1 MRTKK
6 QQQRGTKEV
15 QLSLFDTDMRE
26 KSDRE
31 LIAELTPHAESVAED
46 WEWSYNM
53 ERLYNQLTPHRR
65 RIAAAAVE
73 LYRRREG
80 RKRNATPIRSSADI
94 HQLMCPYVAH
104 LEVEEFWVL
113 PLSQAMRVMQPVR
126 IASGGIDTTVA
137 DVRTIMRKLL
147 EVGATN
153 FAIVHNHLHV
163 GDREVHFE
171 FGRSI
176 VGECGE
182 LITRVLF
189 NKTTA
194 TGRKLLIVDASM
206 TELIRP
212 ALYGAYH
219 NIENITADTDRTDK
233 YTVVGTACESTDRFD
248 ENVSL
253 RRSKR
258 GDLLSIKSAGAY
270 GMSMASRYN
279 LHDLPRAVYS
289 EDLMK

>member
-153 FAIVHNHLHV
+153 FAIVHNHPSGNV
-163 GDREVHFE
+163 MPSPDDRRLTGTV
-171 FGRSI
+171 RDAAK
-176 VGECGE
+176 
-182 LITRVLF
+182 LF
-189 NKTTA
+189 NI
-194 TGRKLLIVDASM
+194 RLIDHVIIGVGKYYSFAD
-206 TELIRP
+206 EGLI
-212 ALYGAYH
+212 
-219 NIENITADTDRTDK
+219 
-233 YTVVGTACESTDRFD
+233 
-248 ENVSL
+248 
-253 RRSKR
+253 
-258 GDLLSIKSAGAY
+258 
-270 GMSMASRYN
+270 
-279 LHDLPRAVYS
+279 
-289 EDLMK
+289 

>member
-6 QQQRGTKEV
+6 QQQRGTKAV
-15 QLSLFDTDMRE
+15 QLSLFETDMRD

-65 RIAAAAVE
+65 RIAVAAVE

-80 RKRNATPIRSSADI
+80 RKRNATPIRSSVDI

-153 FAIVHNHLHV
+153 FAIVHNHPSGSVIPSNADKRLTEAV
-163 GDREVHFE
+163 RDAAK
-171 FGRSI
+171 
-176 VGECGE
+176 
-182 LITRVLF
+182 LF
-189 NKTTA
+189 NIQ
-194 TGRKLLIVDASM
+194 LIDHVIIGSGS
-206 TELIRP
+206 
-212 ALYGAYH
+212 YYSF
-219 NIENITADTDRTDK
+219 ADE
-233 YTVVGTACESTDRFD
+233 G
-248 ENVSL
+248 
-253 RRSKR
+253 
-258 GDLLSIKSAGAY
+258 
-270 GMSMASRYN
+270 
-279 LHDLPRAVYS
+279 
-289 EDLMK
+289 LM

>member
-153 FAIVHNHLHV
+153 FAIVHNHPSGCVIPSNADKKL
-163 GDREVHFE
+163 
-171 FGRSI
+171 
-176 VGECGE
+176 
-182 LITRVLF
+182 
-189 NKTTA
+189 
-194 TGRKLLIVDASM
+194 TGAVRDAAKLLNIRLVDHVIIGSGS
-206 TELIRP
+206 
-212 ALYGAYH
+212 YYSF
-219 NIENITADTDRTDK
+219 ADE
-233 YTVVGTACESTDRFD
+233 G
-248 ENVSL
+248 
-253 RRSKR
+253 
-258 GDLLSIKSAGAY
+258 
-270 GMSMASRYN
+270 
-279 LHDLPRAVYS
+279 
-289 EDLMK
+289 LM

>member
-6 QQQRGTKEV
+6 QQQRGTKAV
-15 QLSLFDTDMRE
+15 QLSLFETDMRD

-31 LIAELTPHAESVAED
+31 LIAELTSHAESVAED

-65 RIAAAAVE
+65 RIAVAAVE

-153 FAIVHNHLHV
+153 FAIVHNHPSGCVIPSSADKRLTEAV
-163 GDREVHFE
+163 RDAAK
-171 FGRSI
+171 
-176 VGECGE
+176 
-182 LITRVLF
+182 LF
-189 NKTTA
+189 NI
-194 TGRKLLIVDASM
+194 RLIDHVIIGSGS
-206 TELIRP
+206 
-212 ALYGAYH
+212 YYSF
-219 NIENITADTDRTDK
+219 ADE
-233 YTVVGTACESTDRFD
+233 G
-248 ENVSL
+248 
-253 RRSKR
+253 
-258 GDLLSIKSAGAY
+258 
-270 GMSMASRYN
+270 
-279 LHDLPRAVYS
+279 
-289 EDLMK
+289 LM

>member
-153 FAIVHNHLHV
+153 FAIVHNHPSGSVIPSNADKRLTEAV
-163 GDREVHFE
+163 RDAAK
-171 FGRSI
+171 
-176 VGECGE
+176 
-182 LITRVLF
+182 LF
-189 NKTTA
+189 NI
-194 TGRKLLIVDASM
+194 RLIDHVIIGSGS
-206 TELIRP
+206 
-212 ALYGAYH
+212 YYSF
-219 NIENITADTDRTDK
+219 ADE
-233 YTVVGTACESTDRFD
+233 G
-248 ENVSL
+248 
-253 RRSKR
+253 
-258 GDLLSIKSAGAY
+258 
-270 GMSMASRYN
+270 
-279 LHDLPRAVYS
+279 
-289 EDLMK
+289 LM

>member
-153 FAIVHNHLHV
+153 FAIVHNHPSGCVIPSNSDKKLTGAV
-163 GDREVHFE
+163 RDAAK
-171 FGRSI
+171 
-176 VGECGE
+176 
-182 LITRVLF
+182 LF
-189 NKTTA
+189 NI
-194 TGRKLLIVDASM
+194 RLVDHVIIGSGS
-206 TELIRP
+206 
-212 ALYGAYH
+212 YYSF
-219 NIENITADTDRTDK
+219 ADE
-233 YTVVGTACESTDRFD
+233 G
-248 ENVSL
+248 
-253 RRSKR
+253 
-258 GDLLSIKSAGAY
+258 
-270 GMSMASRYN
+270 
-279 LHDLPRAVYS
+279 
-289 EDLMK
+289 LM

>member
-65 RIAAAAVE
+65 RIAVAAVE

-153 FAIVHNHLHV
+153 FAIVHNHPSGSVIPSNADKRLTEAV
-163 GDREVHFE
+163 RDAAK
-171 FGRSI
+171 
-176 VGECGE
+176 
-182 LITRVLF
+182 LF
-189 NKTTA
+189 NI
-194 TGRKLLIVDASM
+194 RLIDHVIIGSGS
-206 TELIRP
+206 
-212 ALYGAYH
+212 YYSF
-219 NIENITADTDRTDK
+219 ADE
-233 YTVVGTACESTDRFD
+233 G
-248 ENVSL
+248 
-253 RRSKR
+253 
-258 GDLLSIKSAGAY
+258 
-270 GMSMASRYN
+270 
-279 LHDLPRAVYS
+279 
-289 EDLMK
+289 LM

>member
-6 QQQRGTKEV
+6 QQQRGTKAV
-15 QLSLFDTDMRE
+15 QLSLFETDMRD

-153 FAIVHNHLHV
+153 FAIVHNHPSGCVIPSSADKRLTEAV
-163 GDREVHFE
+163 RDAAK
-171 FGRSI
+171 
-176 VGECGE
+176 
-182 LITRVLF
+182 LF
-189 NKTTA
+189 NI
-194 TGRKLLIVDASM
+194 RLIDHVIIGSGS
-206 TELIRP
+206 
-212 ALYGAYH
+212 YYSF
-219 NIENITADTDRTDK
+219 ADE
-233 YTVVGTACESTDRFD
+233 G
-248 ENVSL
+248 
-253 RRSKR
+253 
-258 GDLLSIKSAGAY
+258 
-270 GMSMASRYN
+270 
-279 LHDLPRAVYS
+279 
-289 EDLMK
+289 LM

>member
-153 FAIVHNHLHV
+153 FAIVHNHPSGCVIPSNADKKLTEAV
-163 GDREVHFE
+163 RDAAK
-171 FGRSI
+171 
-176 VGECGE
+176 
-182 LITRVLF
+182 LF
-189 NKTTA
+189 NI
-194 TGRKLLIVDASM
+194 RLVDHVIIGSGS
-206 TELIRP
+206 
-212 ALYGAYH
+212 YYSF
-219 NIENITADTDRTDK
+219 ADE
-233 YTVVGTACESTDRFD
+233 G
-248 ENVSL
+248 
-253 RRSKR
+253 
-258 GDLLSIKSAGAY
+258 
-270 GMSMASRYN
+270 
-279 LHDLPRAVYS
+279 
-289 EDLMK
+289 LM

>member
-6 QQQRGTKEV
+6 QQQRGTKAV
-15 QLSLFDTDMRE
+15 QLSLFETDMRD

-31 LIAELTPHAESVAED
+31 LIAELTPHAES
-46 WEWSYNM
+46 
-53 ERLYNQLTPHRR
+53 
-65 RIAAAAVE
+65 AAAAVE

-153 FAIVHNHLHV
+153 FAIVHNHPSGCVIPSNADKKLTGAV
-163 GDREVHFE
+163 RDAAK
-171 FGRSI
+171 
-176 VGECGE
+176 
-182 LITRVLF
+182 LF
-189 NKTTA
+189 NIHLVDHVIIGSGSYYSFA
-194 TGRKLLIVDASM
+194 DEGLI
-206 TELIRP
+206 
-212 ALYGAYH
+212 
-219 NIENITADTDRTDK
+219 
-233 YTVVGTACESTDRFD
+233 
-248 ENVSL
+248 
-253 RRSKR
+253 
-258 GDLLSIKSAGAY
+258 
-270 GMSMASRYN
+270 
-279 LHDLPRAVYS
+279 
-289 EDLMK
+289 

>member
-6 QQQRGTKEV
+6 QQQRGTKAV
-15 QLSLFDTDMRE
+15 QLSLFETDMRD

-31 LIAELTPHAESVAED
+31 LIAELTSHAESVAED

-65 RIAAAAVE
+65 RIAVAAVE

-94 HQLMCPYVAH
+94 HQLMCPYVGH

-153 FAIVHNHLHV
+153 FAIVHNHPSGCVIPSSADKRLTEAV
-163 GDREVHFE
+163 RDAAK
-171 FGRSI
+171 
-176 VGECGE
+176 
-182 LITRVLF
+182 LF
-189 NKTTA
+189 NI
-194 TGRKLLIVDASM
+194 RLIDHVIIGSGS
-206 TELIRP
+206 
-212 ALYGAYH
+212 YYSF
-219 NIENITADTDRTDK
+219 ADE
-233 YTVVGTACESTDRFD
+233 G
-248 ENVSL
+248 
-253 RRSKR
+253 
-258 GDLLSIKSAGAY
+258 
-270 GMSMASRYN
+270 
-279 LHDLPRAVYS
+279 
-289 EDLMK
+289 LM

>member
-153 FAIVHNHLHV
+153 FAVVHNHPSGNV
-163 GDREVHFE
+163 VPSRED
-171 FGRSI
+171 
-176 VGECGE
+176 
-182 LITRVLF
+182 
-189 NKTTA
+189 
-194 TGRKLLIVDASM
+194 RKLTEAVRDAAKFFNIRLIDHVIIGGGGYYSF
-206 TELIRP
+206 
-212 ALYGAYH
+212 
-219 NIENITADTDRTDK
+219 ADE
-233 YTVVGTACESTDRFD
+233 G
-248 ENVSL
+248 
-253 RRSKR
+253 
-258 GDLLSIKSAGAY
+258 
-270 GMSMASRYN
+270 
-279 LHDLPRAVYS
+279 
-289 EDLMK
+289 LM